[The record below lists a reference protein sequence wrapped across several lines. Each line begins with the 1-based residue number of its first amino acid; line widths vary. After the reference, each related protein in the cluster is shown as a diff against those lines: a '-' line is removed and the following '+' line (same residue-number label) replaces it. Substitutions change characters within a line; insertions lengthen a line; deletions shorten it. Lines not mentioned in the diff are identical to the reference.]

1 MGRITSETLSELQ
14 SRIDA
19 VAVVGD
25 YVKLEKK
32 SGRWWGRCPFHS
44 EKTPSFTVDPDRKT
58 YYCFGCHEGGGII
71 NFVMEMDKLAFP
83 EAVEFLAKRFGV
95 PVARED
101 SGGVYSGES
110 GELEKKKNDL
120 AGLYGRV
127 AGSFSYILTETDEGA
142 SALRYVKE
150 RGISDGTIG
159 RFRLGY
165 APADPFWLH
174 GFLLGKGYS
183 APFLAESGLFTK
195 PNPRRAFFSGRLIF
209 PIADRQG
216 RVVAFGGRI
225 LGGDGRDGS
234 PKYLNSSESLIYK
247 KRETLFALDLAMNE
261 VRNTKEV
268 IIAEGYMDVIA
279 LHEAGVSN
287 AAAPLGTA
295 FTVEQARL
303 LGRWADRIRLLFDSD
318 TAGRT
323 AAAKAILTCRAA
335 SVPAVVIQGE
345 GGTAGLKDPA
355 DILKERG
362 AGYLQQF
369 VKNSILDF
377 EYLLAENRRL
387 PDDTDSAGKVKA
399 VVALFPFL
407 DLIDSEVER
416 EACFRRMSD
425 VFAVSSQSI
434 LNDYKVWRE
443 GGYSAQENIEASS
456 RRSISMNDE
465 LYLMTAAAVNCGVNP
480 HLFAR
485 LRSAIPIEEFE
496 DSYAKELY
504 VTLEECVRAGN
515 MNFEA
520 LVNGIETGE
529 LKHFV
534 AEKAATREFSER
546 PESIVSDSIR
556 RVKAERLIRKR
567 NEIVLQMRSAK
578 TSGLS
583 VEDLIH
589 EKMFIDSELAELQNL
604 KGVNK

>member
-1 MGRITSETLSELQ
+1 LGRITAETISELQ

-19 VAVVGD
+19 VAVAGD

-71 NFVMEMDKLAFP
+71 NFVMEMDKLSFP
-83 EAVEFLAKRFGV
+83 EAVELLAKRFGV
-95 PVARED
+95 PVMRED
-101 SGGVYSGES
+101 SGGVFSGES
-110 GELEKKKNDL
+110 GELEKKKSDL
-120 AGLYGRV
+120 AGLNSRV
-127 AGSFSYILTETDEGA
+127 AGSFGYILTETAEGET
-142 SALRYVKE
+142 ALRYVRE
-150 RGISDGTIG
+150 RGISDEAIK

-183 APFLAESGLFTK
+183 EPFLAESGLFTK

-225 LGGDGRDGS
+225 LGEGS

-247 KRETLFALDLAMNE
+247 KRETLFALDLAMSE
-261 VRNTKEV
+261 IRNTKEV

-279 LHEAGVSN
+279 LHEAEVRN

-303 LGRWADRIRLLFDSD
+303 VGRWADRIKLLFDSD
-318 TAGRT
+318 AAGRT

-335 SVPAVVIQGE
+335 SVPAVVVRDD
-345 GGTAGLKDPA
+345 GGAAELKDPA

-362 AGYLQQF
+362 AGYLKNF

-387 PDDTDSAGKVKA
+387 PDGTDSAGKAKA
-399 VVALFPFL
+399 VAALFPFL

-416 EACFRRMSD
+416 EAYFRRTAD
-425 VFAVSSQSI
+425 VFGVSAQAV

-443 GGYSAQENIEASS
+443 GGYGGRESIEASS

-465 LYLMTAAAVNCGVNP
+465 LYLLTAAAVNCGVNP
-480 HLFAR
+480 NLFAR
-485 LRSAIPIEEFE
+485 LRSEIPIGEFE

-504 VTLEECVRAGN
+504 VTLEECTRAGS

-529 LKHFV
+529 LKRFV

-556 RVKAERLIRKR
+556 KVKAERLMRKR
-567 NEIVLQMRSAK
+567 NEIVVKMRSAK
-578 TSGLS
+578 ADGLS

-589 EKMFIDSELAELQNL
+589 EKMFIDSELAGLQNL
-604 KGVNK
+604 KGAKK

>member
-1 MGRITSETLSELQ
+1 VGRITAETISELQ
-14 SRIDA
+14 SRLDA
-19 VAVVGD
+19 VAVAGD

-71 NFVMEMDKLAFP
+71 NLVMEMDKLSFP
-83 EAVEFLAKRFGV
+83 EAVELLAKRFGV
-95 PVARED
+95 PVMRED
-101 SGGVYSGES
+101 SGGVFSGES
-110 GELEKKKNDL
+110 GELEKKKSDL
-120 AGLYGRV
+120 AGLYSRV
-127 AGSFSYILTETDEGA
+127 AGSFGYILTETDEGET
-142 SALRYVKE
+142 ALRYVRE
-150 RGISDGTIG
+150 RGISDEAIK

-174 GFLLGKGYS
+174 RFLLGKGYS
-183 APFLAESGLFTK
+183 EPFLAESGLFTK

-225 LGGDGRDGS
+225 LDGDGA
-234 PKYLNSSESLIYK
+234 KYLNSSESLLYK
-247 KRETLFALDLAMNE
+247 KRETLFALDLAMNDI
-261 VRNTKEV
+261 RNTKEA

-279 LHEAGVSN
+279 LHEAGVCN
-287 AAAPLGTA
+287 AVAPLGTA

-318 TAGRT
+318 AAGRT
-323 AAAKAILTCRAA
+323 ATAKAVLTCRAA
-335 SVPAVVIQGE
+335 SVPAVVVRGE
-345 GGTAGLKDPA
+345 DGTAEFKDPA

-362 AGYLQQF
+362 AGHLKNF

-387 PDDTDSAGKVKA
+387 SDGADSAGKAKA
-399 VVALFPFL
+399 VAALFPFL
-407 DLIDSEVER
+407 DLVDSEVER
-416 EACFRRMSD
+416 EAYFRRTAE
-425 VFAVSSQSI
+425 VFGVSAQSV

-443 GGYSAQENIEASS
+443 GGYGGRENSETSS

-465 LYLMTAAAVNCGVNP
+465 LYLLTAAAVNCGVNP

-485 LRSAIPIEEFE
+485 LRAAIPIGEFE
-496 DSYAKELY
+496 DPYAKELY
-504 VTLEECVRAGN
+504 VTLEECTRAGS

-529 LKHFV
+529 LKRFV

-556 RVKAERLIRKR
+556 RVKAERLMRKR
-567 NEIVLQMRSAK
+567 NEIVVKMRSAK
-578 TSGLS
+578 ADGLS

-589 EKMFIDSELAELQNL
+589 EKMFIDSELAEMQNL